1 MHEMA
6 LAEGILEVVLDVAQD
21 RPVKRVHLHVGALH
35 AVVPESLQFS
45 FQVAAQD
52 TPADEAMLSI
62 DQVHAV
68 FQCNHCGEVTDIA
81 TPPYNCRSCGSADV
95 TISAGDELIVE
106 SVELEDGTKIKQA
119 VSADPGLVEGHL
131 KGHLVGNRTCQ
142 QQKGIDQYD

>member
-1 MHEMA
+1 MHELA

-52 TPADEAMLSI
+52 TPAAAAALSI

-68 FQCNHCGEVTDIA
+68 FQCNQCGEVTNIK
-81 TPPYNCRSCGSADV
+81 TPPYNCRSCGSSDV
-95 TISAGDELIVE
+95 AISAGDELVVDA
-106 SVELEDGTKIKQA
+106 VELEDGSVIKQA
-119 VSADPGLVEGHL
+119 ISADSGLVEGHL
-131 KGHLVGNRTCQ
+131 REHLVSDRAAGEHSA
-142 QQKGIDQYD
+142 DHYD